1 MNAVE
6 MAILYWPQKNEEK
19 KRKHFRYIGQ
29 TQPHSFLIL
38 SRKVDLR
45 DRSEGSRSAAAA
57 PPTPPTIS
65 SFCTISK
72 VFISTLS
79 FLQVYL
85 AKGTTLGHIHLT
97 GIEMQW

>member
-1 MNAVE
+1 M
-6 MAILYWPQKNEEK
+6 
-19 KRKHFRYIGQ
+19 KRKRENISGILGKR
-29 TQPHSFLIL
+29 SRIRFLSYLGKWTSEI
-38 SRKVDLR
+38 RG
-45 DRSEGSRSAAAA
+45 SEGSRSAAAA

-79 FLQVYL
+79 FLQVHL

>member
-19 KRKHFRYIGQ
+19 KRRHFRYIGSYLGKW
-29 TQPHSFLIL
+29 TSEI
-38 SRKVDLR
+38 RG
-45 DRSEGSRSAAAA
+45 SEGSRSAAAA